1 MPKNMT
7 GVCDKNGR
15 CVIGAF
21 HPAGTGSAHERLAK
35 AVGMDPV
42 VGGYFDSNGNI
53 GYNSES
59 INRFKMNGDCSAEGT
74 PAGEMMRKNFESG
87 NYERRHRK

>member
-35 AVGMDPV
+35 AV
-42 VGGYFDSNGNI
+42 
-53 GYNSES
+53 NSEHAAKG
-59 INRFKMNGDCSAEGT
+59 IHMANRDF
-74 PAGEMMRKNFESG
+74 
-87 NYERRHRK
+87 